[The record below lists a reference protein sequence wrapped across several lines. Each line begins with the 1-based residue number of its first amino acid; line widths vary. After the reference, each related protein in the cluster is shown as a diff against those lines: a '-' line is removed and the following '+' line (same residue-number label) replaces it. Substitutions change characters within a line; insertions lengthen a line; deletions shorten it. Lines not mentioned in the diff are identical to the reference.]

1 MMEFQCSIKDETWN
15 EADSMIKI
23 LFFIDSITGG
33 GAEKVLRNLVNN
45 MDQDKFDITVQT
57 IDHASADK
65 YLRKEIHY
73 KSINRFQNPVLKKI
87 YQYWIRLC
95 AELKILYPLYI
106 KDDYDI
112 EVAYL
117 ECGPT
122 KIISSSTNKK
132 AVKIAWVHCD
142 LEKKEGFVKSISKS
156 KKYYK
161 KFDKVVCVSQ
171 NVKQSFERLFGK
183 EPESVVL
190 YNVNDEREII
200 EKANLLSPFQRRSE
214 GELLVAVGR
223 LTRQKGFDR
232 LIEACRML
240 QDEEYRFELW
250 ILGEGPE
257 RENLEM
263 MIRKYHLENRIT
275 LWGFVENP
283 YPCIKQ
289 ADILVCSSRYEGLS
303 TVVTEGLILGKAIVT
318 TACTGMDELLGDSEY
333 GVIVEDSIDGIYLGV
348 QKLLDSKQLRIQ
360 YAESAKSNSKRNSM
374 HSRAE
379 TTMLF
384 LQKSFSE
391 KLR

>member
-1 MMEFQCSIKDETWN
+1 
-15 EADSMIKI
+15 MIKI
-23 LFFIDSITGG
+23 LFFIDSIAGG

-57 IDHASADK
+57 IDHAPAEK
-65 YLRKEIHY
+65 YLRKEVRY
-73 KSINRFQNPVLKKI
+73 KSINRFRNPLLKKM

-122 KIISSSTNKK
+122 KIIASSTNKK

-142 LEKKEGFVKSISKS
+142 LEKKEGFTDSIEKS
-156 KKYYK
+156 KKYYEK
-161 KFDKVVCVSQ
+161 YDKIVCVSE
-171 NVKQSFERLFGK
+171 NVKQSFEKLFGK
-183 EPESVVL
+183 APEPVVL
-190 YNVNDEREII
+190 YNVNDEKEIL
-200 EKANLLSPFQRRSE
+200 EKAERPVPFQRNGT
-214 GELLVAVGR
+214 GELLVAAGR

-232 LIEACRML
+232 LIEACRL
-240 QDEEYRFELW
+240 LRDRGYSFELW

-257 RENLEM
+257 RGSLEEL
-263 MIRKYHLENRIT
+263 IQRYRLDDRIS
-275 LWGFVENP
+275 LCGFVENP
-283 YPCIKQ
+283 YPCIKK
-289 ADILVCSSRYEGLS
+289 ADILVCSSRYEGMS

-333 GVIVEDSIDGIYLGV
+333 GVIVEDSIEGICFGI
-348 QKLLDSKQLRIQ
+348 QKLLNSKQLRIQ
-360 YAESAKSNSKRNSM
+360 YAESAKSNSKKDSMNS
-374 HSRAE
+374 RVE

-384 LQKSFSE
+384 LQKLFSE
-391 KLR
+391 KFG